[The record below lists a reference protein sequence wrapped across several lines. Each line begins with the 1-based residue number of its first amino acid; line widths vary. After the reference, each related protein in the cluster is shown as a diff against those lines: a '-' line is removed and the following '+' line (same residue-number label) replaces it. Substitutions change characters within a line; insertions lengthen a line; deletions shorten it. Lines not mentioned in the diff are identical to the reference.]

1 LYNRLGHGRGVR
13 GLDLEGGLRGLATPK
28 AEVYG
33 SYGTTRVPEPG
44 SFVLVA
50 VSLLAPVW
58 LGRKR
63 VSAGFAT

>member
-1 LYNRLGHGRGVR
+1 VVFG
-13 GLDLEGGLRGLATPK
+13 GLATLT